1 MRIYMGGTSRPK
13 LRKARQLAPS
23 HVFGATWTPDDQR
36 LNEIPFF
43 VDNGAFTSSFDPD
56 EWTDLLDRLEDFN
69 YGPDF
74 VVLPDV
80 YNDAEGTMERHRQ
93 WASEVLDRGLPPAAV
108 IQPGMDVGTQVKL
121 ADCIGADFV
130 FVGGET
136 RWKRAYGTNIVA
148 AAKERGLSVHIGRP
162 DGEDGLPW
170 AYHIGAD
177 SADTSTIDQNGYWH
191 YLERLE
197 EVTQNHSKGGALKR
211 EGRQATLI
219 SDGGR
224 GTGGKTGTG
233 LDRPGGGD

>member
-1 MRIYMGGTSRPK
+1 MRVYMGGTNRNR

-23 HVFGATWTPDDQR
+23 HVFGTTWTPSDRR

-56 EWTDLLDRLEDFN
+56 AWTALLDELET
-69 YGPDF
+69 YSYAPDF

-80 YNDAEGTMERHRQ
+80 YNDAAGTMERHREY
-93 WASEVLDRGLPPAAV
+93 AGEVLDRGLTPAAV
-108 IQPGMDVGTQVKL
+108 IQPGMSIETQVRL
-121 ADCIGADFV
+121 ADRIGAAFV

-136 RWKRAYGTNIVA
+136 RWKRAHGHEIVTEA
-148 AAKERGLSVHIGRP
+148 HDRDLCVHIGRP

-170 AYHIGAD
+170 AYKIGAD

-197 EVTQNHSKGGALKR
+197 AATDYGLSTGGRKK
-211 EGRQATLI
+211 GRQATL
-219 SDGGR
+219 SDGG
-224 GTGGKTGTG
+224 
-233 LDRPGGGD
+233 DSS

>member
-1 MRIYMGGTSRPK
+1 MGGTTRPK

-23 HVFGATWTPDDQR
+23 HVFGVTWTPSDRR

-43 VDNGAFTSSFDPD
+43 VDNGAFTSSFDPG
-56 EWTDLLDRLEDFN
+56 EWTTLLDQLEGYS

-108 IQPGMDVGTQVKL
+108 IQPGMPVETQVHL
-121 ADCIGADFV
+121 ADRIGADFV

-136 RWKRAYGTNIVA
+136 RWKRAHGSEIVEHA
-148 AAKERGLSVHIGRP
+148 HDRDICVHIGRP
-162 DGEDGLPW
+162 DGEEGLPW
-170 AYHIGAD
+170 AYKIGAD

-197 EVTQNHSKGGALKR
+197 EVTEGHSKGEAVKKDTRQIALT
-211 EGRQATLI
+211 EQ
-219 SDGGR
+219 
-224 GTGGKTGTG
+224 
-233 LDRPGGGD
+233 

>member
-1 MRIYMGGTSRPK
+1 MRVYMGGTNRSR

-23 HVFGATWTPDDQR
+23 HVFGVTWTPSDRR

-56 EWTDLLDRLEDFN
+56 EWTALLDELEDYN

-80 YNDAEGTMERHRQ
+80 YNDAEGTMERHRK
-93 WASEVLDRGLPPAAV
+93 WASEVIGRGLPPAAV
-108 IQPGMDVGTQVKL
+108 VQPGMPVDTQVQL
-121 ADCIGADFV
+121 ADSIGADFV

-136 RWKRAYGTNIVA
+136 RWKRAFGHEIVESA
-148 AAKERGLSVHIGRP
+148 HDRDISVHIGRP

-170 AYHIGAD
+170 TFKIGAD

-191 YLERLE
+191 YLKRLE
-197 EVTQNHSKGGALKR
+197 DATQDHSKGHTPIK
-211 EGRQATLI
+211 ENRQSKLV
-219 SDGGR
+219 
-224 GTGGKTGTG
+224 TGGSRATPSSTTAT
-233 LDRPGGGD
+233 DREASDE

>member
-1 MRIYMGGTSRPK
+1 MRIYMGGTTRPK

-23 HVFGATWTPDDQR
+23 HCFGVTWTPSDRR

-56 EWTDLLDRLEDFN
+56 EWVDLLDKLEDYN

-74 VVLPDV
+74 VVLPDE
-80 YNDAEGTMERHRQ
+80 YNDAKGTMARHRE

-108 IQPGMDVGTQVKL
+108 IQPGMPVGTQVRL
-121 ADCIGADFV
+121 ADKIGADFV
-130 FVGGET
+130 FVGGAT
-136 RWKRAYGTNIVA
+136 RWKRACGRDIVEEA
-148 AAKERGLSVHIGRP
+148 HARDLAVHIGRP

-170 AYHIGAD
+170 TYKIGAD

-197 EVTQNHSKGGALKR
+197 KVTQDHSKGDGPIKDTRQSQLVTDGSGCN
-211 EGRQATLI
+211 GRDVST
-219 SDGGR
+219 D
-224 GTGGKTGTG
+224 T
-233 LDRPGGGD
+233 DYGGDR